1 MRLFEQLRR
10 AVELGAV
17 VELTVNAFV
26 MPGGVTVLRAG
37 PGKFQL
43 IFSSSAE
50 LLVFRDG
57 LLEAGLQ
64 LEQHPASP
72 NGATLAIL
80 ALRLRA

>member
-1 MRLFEQLRR
+1 MSLYEQLRR

-17 VELTVNAFV
+17 VELTVNAFA
-26 MPGGVTVLRAG
+26 MPGGVTVLRTG
-37 PGKFQL
+37 PSKFQL

-64 LEQHPASP
+64 LEQHPTAP
-72 NGATLAIL
+72 NGATLASL
-80 ALRLRA
+80 ALRLRT